1 MIKSYD
7 VVPLHKVYIPE
18 AAGTGMMTKYSVLH
32 FMGNLEVYALR
43 HIFALDTILIRIFL
57 RLNVMLLLNIYGLN
71 S

>member
-1 MIKSYD
+1 
-7 VVPLHKVYIPE
+7 
-18 AAGTGMMTKYSVLH
+18 MMTKYSVLH
-32 FMGNLEVYALR
+32 FMGNLEVYAHR

>member
-1 MIKSYD
+1 
-7 VVPLHKVYIPE
+7 
-18 AAGTGMMTKYSVLH
+18 MMTKYSVLH